1 MNVVHIPNHWEG
13 VAQAA
18 LTLRKH
24 NAATGRS
31 ASVRLTE
38 TSIHNNCFN
47 CRTDMRLLL
56 REFGIDV
63 DVLKRGEKIT
73 KPAKLLADG
82 SDGFSATSTMS
93 SAKDIE
99 VRFYRTNK
107 RGEKRMSIGNIKT
120 IGLKDGD
127 LLFFFETKDSTNQT
141 LCVQNLT
148 QLGKVMEATK
158 QLNTS
163 LGTVI

>member
-1 MNVVHIPNHWEG
+1 MTLHTPSHWEG

-18 LTLRKH
+18 LTQRKH

-31 ASVRLTE
+31 ALVRLTE

-47 CRTDMRLLL
+47 CRSDLRLLL

-73 KPAKLLADG
+73 KPAKLLKDG

-99 VRFYRTNK
+99 VRFYRTAK

-127 LLFFFETKDSTNQT
+127 LLFFFETTDGKDQT
-141 LCVQNLT
+141 LCIQNLT

>member
-1 MNVVHIPNHWEG
+1 MV
-13 VAQAA
+13 
-18 LTLRKH
+18 
-24 NAATGRS
+24 
-31 ASVRLTE
+31 
-38 TSIHNNCFN
+38 
-47 CRTDMRLLL
+47 
-56 REFGIDV
+56 GIDV

-73 KPAKLLADG
+73 KPAKLLKDG

-99 VRFYRTNK
+99 VRFYRTAK

-127 LLFFFETKDSTNQT
+127 LLFFFETTDGKDQT
-141 LCVQNLT
+141 LCIQNLT

>member
-1 MNVVHIPNHWEG
+1 MTLHTPNHWEG

-18 LTLRKH
+18 LTQRKH

-31 ASVRLTE
+31 ALVRLTE
-38 TSIHNNCFN
+38 TSIDNNCFN
-47 CRTDMRLLL
+47 CRSDMRLLL

-73 KPAKLLADG
+73 KPAKLLAAA
-82 SDGFSATSTMS
+82 SDGFSAISTMS

-99 VRFYRTNK
+99 VRFYRTAK

-127 LLFFFETKDSTNQT
+127 LLFFFETTDGTNQT
-141 LCVQNLT
+141 LCIQNLT

>member
-1 MNVVHIPNHWEG
+1 MTDHTPTHWEG
-13 VAQAA
+13 VARAA
-18 LTLRKH
+18 LIQRKH
-24 NAATGRS
+24 NAATGHS
-31 ASVRLTE
+31 ALVRLTQ
-38 TSIHNNCFN
+38 TSIDNNCFN
-47 CRTDMRLLL
+47 CRQDLRRLL

-63 DVLKRGEKIT
+63 DQLKHGQKIT
-73 KPAKLLADG
+73 TPAKLLKDG
-82 SDGFSATSTMS
+82 SDGWSATSTMS

-99 VRFYRTNK
+99 VRFYRTAK

-127 LLFFFETKDSTNQT
+127 CLFFFETTDGTNQM
-141 LCVQNLT
+141 LCIQNLT

-158 QLNTS
+158 QLNIS